1 MGWDRGVFGWDS
13 ELIFDV
19 LLLHYYPVCKCARV
33 FGRVRFIPVAAAG
46 CSGATAAAP
55 PDGSSRVD
63 GN

>member
-1 MGWDRGVFGWDS
+1 MGVFGWDS
-13 ELIFDV
+13 ELIFYV

-46 CSGATAAAP
+46 CSGATTAAAP